1 MRRWRALA
9 LVLLTAALAALHV
22 VGVVRV
28 ALPPPPPAELA
39 PVAAGHPPLARRLV
53 LVIVDGLRYDF
64 GTDPSIVPQFA
75 AEMRARSSAM
85 VIAGPV
91 SMTSSAVLAYATGQP
106 GDLDQVVENE
116 TAHATRWNHL
126 LGNARAAGL
135 RLAAAG
141 DMAWFTLIPASVW
154 DLAHPDPQGLAIDVD
169 YNDEILAAAYDF
181 LRADPLP
188 DLMIFHFVSPDHQG
202 HAHGVHAEAYRRHI
216 RAFDHKLARLLAAL
230 PADATVFV
238 TSDHGAADDGKHGS
252 DTPLMRRSPLYAYG
266 PGIVAGLHPDEPI
279 DQLDL
284 AATFAHL
291 LGVPSPAHGEGHV
304 LARWLD
310 VPPETRAAIAC
321 AELERLGR
329 YARAE
334 LGAEAGSGLP
344 ASCPDGDPE
353 ARVDAARARATAI
366 AGRLVEAQPADSPA
380 AWLMMALTVG
390 AGLLLAYAWTAGL
403 ATSSG
408 AGAAGPRFFPSL
420 GVALAL
426 VAVAVVLTRSVENLP
441 GSWPN
446 GVRIALL
453 AAGNVAMAVTFAL
466 PRRFFGAVDRRAPEL
481 GVLVVGV
488 LAATHARHTLV
499 ECFILVAGAALVVL
513 VYAWRRRRTPERAP
527 LSVGRAMLGL
537 ACAVVIWPIGIREG
551 DYWSPWLTG
560 SRAAGLAGVLGLMAL
575 FTLERLVRPAASAPL
590 AAEPGARRV
599 PGRAAEV
606 ATALGL
612 LAAAWAAP
620 FLRSATPGAVGLTLA
635 LALPAVGMWSWAR
648 GGWRAAPVGWLAGYA
663 WVARDLEIV
672 ALVLTWVLAELAG
685 EVARR
690 VERGRGDRSGS
701 GPDPAGQ
708 GVRPALVVGLV
719 AFVFALTYLQRAG
732 VNTHIDFTGI
742 DWAAGTFADTE
753 TTWTRIGAV
762 NVGKYMLARGVVYGL
777 CLAPLGPHYRRRAA
791 LGLVVVELGRV
802 VLLTLLLFLCKSSFW
817 TSFRVLGD
825 LPHALMAAV
834 VATIACAVVVL
845 GARRAAR
852 VDVGDEL
859 SAVPAAG
866 SR

>member
-1 MRRWRALA
+1 MPRWRALA

-126 LGNARAAGL
+126 FANARAAGL

-169 YNDEILAAAYDF
+169 YNDEILGAAYEF

-188 DLMIFHFVSPDHQG
+188 DFMIFHFVSPDHQG
-202 HAHGVHAEAYRRHI
+202 HAHGVHSEAYRRHI
-216 RAFDHKLARLLAAL
+216 REFDDKLGRLLAAL

-321 AELERLGR
+321 GELERLGR

-334 LGAEAGSGLP
+334 LGAEAAGLES
-344 ASCPDGDPE
+344 SCPDADPE
-353 ARVDAARARATAI
+353 ARVDAARARATAL

-380 AWLMMALTVG
+380 AWLMMAVTVG
-390 AGLLLAYAWTAGL
+390 AGLLLAYAWTVGL
-403 ATSSG
+403 AARTDEG
-408 AGAAGPRFFPSL
+408 APGPRFVPSL

-441 GSWPN
+441 GTWPN

-466 PRRFFGAVDRRAPEL
+466 PRRFFAAVDRRAPEL

-488 LAATHARHTLV
+488 LAATHARHTLA
-499 ECFILVAGAALVVL
+499 ECFVLVAGSALVVL
-513 VYAWRRRRTPERAP
+513 VWAWRRRRTPERAP
-527 LSVGRAMLGL
+527 LSVGRAVLGL
-537 ACAVVIWPIGIREG
+537 ACAVAIWPIGIREG

-590 AAEPGARRV
+590 GTAPSARRV
-599 PGRAAEV
+599 PLRAAEW
-606 ATALGL
+606 AMALGL
-612 LAAAWAAP
+612 LAAACAAP
-620 FLRSATPGAVGLTLA
+620 FLRSSTPGAVGLTLA

-690 VERGRGDRSGS
+690 LEQSRGD
-701 GPDPAGQ
+701 PAAPATDPARR
-708 GVRPALVVGLV
+708 GVRPALVVVLV

-742 DWAAGTFADTE
+742 DWAAGTFGDTE

-777 CLAPLGPHYRRRAA
+777 CLAPLGPLYRRRVA

-845 GARRAAR
+845 GARRVAQA
-852 VDVGDEL
+852 GAGGGL
-859 SAVPAAG
+859 SAVPAAE